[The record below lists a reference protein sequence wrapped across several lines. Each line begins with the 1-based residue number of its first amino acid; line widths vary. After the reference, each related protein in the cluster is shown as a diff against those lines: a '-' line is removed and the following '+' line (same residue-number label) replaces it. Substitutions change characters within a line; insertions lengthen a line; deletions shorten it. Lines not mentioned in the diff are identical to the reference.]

1 MEVAAEKAAAAEEG
15 EGEGEGEAAPRGGA
29 AAGRAGGAAATRPSG
44 SAPRVVTNHHSTVTP
59 IDDELGQV
67 AAHGLQLEQREGVGA
82 EVRRRPRGGGGD
94 ARPLPPRGWH
104 SPARL
109 AWALALSAWVR

>member
-1 MEVAAEKAAAAEEG
+1 MEVAAEEAATAEEG
-15 EGEGEGEAAPRGGA
+15 EGEGEEEPRGGEAA
-29 AAGRAGGAAATRPSG
+29 GRTGRAAATRPSG
-44 SAPRVVTNHHSTVTP
+44 SARRVVTNHHSTVTP